1 MLARLLFRCADDLGL
16 SLEGCWYRGDWVSRG
31 GATEP
36 TGPGQ
41 PIYRRLRV
49 PEACPAL
56 RQVFLARLRARR
68 QRRLAAHLLKILGQ
82 QRRQLAH
89 ALHAGPCQTMTAAQ
103 LTLGLMEVAP
113 DPETLQELESSVVRA
128 GQELRALYEAQLC
141 LFPEG
146 EQQLYARLQIQP
158 AGSDQLLFEMLL
170 AAQQADPGLS
180 VSQFENELLLEFT
193 RDDDPDKIAEFVG
206 ALQARGDRVRRSGAL
221 VSVRS

>member
-1 MLARLLFRCADDLGL
+1 
-16 SLEGCWYRGDWVSRG
+16 
-31 GATEP
+31 
-36 TGPGQ
+36 
-41 PIYRRLRV
+41 
-49 PEACPAL
+49 
-56 RQVFLARLRARR
+56 
-68 QRRLAAHLLKILGQ
+68 
-82 QRRQLAH
+82 
-89 ALHAGPCQTMTAAQ
+89 MTAAQ